1 MKFAYRTTGVCAQ
14 QVAFDLTDG
23 IVKDVQFYGGCPGNQ
38 MGICRLVEGKN
49 VDEVIASL
57 KGVRCGGKPT
67 SCPDQLACAL
77 EAAKEEIAKRT

>member
-14 QVAFDLTDG
+14 QVAF
-23 IVKDVQFYGGCPGNQ
+23 VQFYGGCPGNQ

-77 EAAKEEIAKRT
+77 EAAKEEIAKRA